1 VIDFTPF
8 ASFGLLLV
16 RPTMLVAAAP
26 PLGAVYA
33 PAPVRLGF
41 ALMLTLAVTPAVVA
55 PVDLNL
61 FQIIGVVLREMAI
74 GFSIALA
81 IRAVISGAEM
91 AGSLTGYQMGFS
103 YGSLIDPQSGVR
115 NSMFSVLYANLAIVT
130 FLITNGHHSMIRALA
145 ASYTQLPIGLGHVDR
160 SLVAV
165 VTSMLGIVFVL
176 GVRLATPLILALL
189 VVEIALGLIAR
200 AAPAINLQAVS
211 QPLRI
216 VLGLVVIASLISMAP
231 TLLARY
237 INPAFELG
245 MRGALAFR

>member
-1 VIDFTPF
+1 
-8 ASFGLLLV
+8 
-16 RPTMLVAAAP
+16 MLVAAAP

-41 ALMLTLAVTPAVVA
+41 ALLLTLSVTPNVVA
-55 PVDLNL
+55 PVDLSL
-61 FQIIGVVLREMAI
+61 FQIVGVVAREMAI

-81 IRAVISGAEM
+81 IRALITGAEM
-91 AGSLTGYQMGFS
+91 AGALTGNQMGFS

-115 NSMFSVLYANLAIVT
+115 NSMFSVLYANLAIIT
-130 FLITNGHHSMIRALA
+130 FLITNGHHSMIRTLA
-145 ASYTQLPIGLGHVDR
+145 ASYAQLPIGLGHIDQ
-160 SLVAV
+160 SLPLV

-216 VLGLVVIASLISMAP
+216 VLGLVVIASLISIAP
-231 TLLARY
+231 SLIARY
-237 INPAFELG
+237 ITPAFELG
-245 MRGALAFR
+245 VRGALAFR